1 MTRAVKPPRKYDST
15 RRQEQ
20 ARQTRLS
27 VIRAAQKLFIE
38 QGYGRT
44 TMADIATAAGVS
56 VETVYAAFGNKAT
69 VLHRVW
75 DITIGGDDENV
86 IFHER
91 PEIQAIRNEPDLARR
106 LMLHAAMSTTTARRM
121 VPFLRALQGAAG
133 TEPAAAEMLAEIGRQ
148 RLAGM
153 TVMAH
158 EAAATGQLA
167 VTEEECRDVVWAYTD
182 GTMWHHLVIERGWSD
197 ERFAEWLGRTWI
209 SELVKG

>member
-1 MTRAVKPPRKYDST
+1 MARAVKPPRKYDST

-27 VIRAAQKLFIE
+27 VIRAARKLFIE

-209 SELVKG
+209 SALVKG